1 MGIACLAVMHS
12 RSKFMRKNMAA
23 VDVLNSSGKKVSE
36 TQLPDQ
42 IFNTPIKKSVLHQV
56 VRSQLAAK
64 REGTAA
70 CKTRAMVKGSTKKLF
85 RQKGTGNARA
95 GSVKSPL
102 RKGGGVIFGPSQ
114 RSFAI
119 KVPKKVK
126 KLALKMALSSKME
139 DNTIFV
145 IDDFNLEAIKTKEL
159 ANVLNSLELSDLLI
173 VSDTED
179 TNLLLSSRNI
189 PDIKVIRTEG
199 LNVYDILKFKN
210 LLLVESTIQNIQ
222 GRLS

>member
-1 MGIACLAVMHS
+1 
-12 RSKFMRKNMAA
+12 MAA
-23 VDVLNSSGKKVSE
+23 VDVLNSSGEKVSE
-36 TQLPDQ
+36 IQLPDA
-42 IFNTPIKKSVLHQV
+42 IFNTPINTSVLHQV

-64 REGTAA
+64 RAGTAA
-70 CKTRAMVKGSTKKLF
+70 CKTRGMVRGSTKKLF

-114 RSFAI
+114 RSYAV
-119 KVPKKVK
+119 KVSKRVRKS
-126 KLALKMALSSKME
+126 ALKMALSAKVE
-139 DNTIFV
+139 DQTIYV
-145 IDDFNLEAIKTKEL
+145 IDDIKLEAIKTK
-159 ANVLNSLELSDLLI
+159 AFVKVLKNLDLSDLLI

-179 TNLLLSSRNI
+179 TNLRLSSRNV
-189 PDIKVIRTEG
+189 PDVKVIRTEG

-210 LLLVESTIQNIQ
+210 LLLVESSIKNIE

>member
-1 MGIACLAVMHS
+1 
-12 RSKFMRKNMAA
+12 MAA
-23 VDVLNSSGKKVSE
+23 VDVLNSAGDKVSE
-36 TQLPDQ
+36 VQLSED
-42 IFNTPIKKSVLHQV
+42 IFNIPVKTSVLHQV
-56 VRSQLAAK
+56 VRSQLVAK

-70 CKTRAMVKGSTKKLF
+70 VKSRGMVRGSTKKLF

-114 RSFAI
+114 RSYAI

-126 KLALKMALSSKME
+126 KLALKMALSAKTE
-139 DNTIFV
+139 DQSIFV
-145 IDDFNLEAIKTKEL
+145 IDDFKLEAIKTKDL
-159 ANVLNSLELSDLLI
+159 ANVLKNLNLSDLLI
-173 VSDTED
+173 VSDSED
-179 TNLLLSSRNI
+179 TNLMMSSRNI
-189 PDIKVIRTEG
+189 PDVKVIKTEG

-210 LLLVESTIQNIQ
+210 LLLVESSIKNIE

>member
-1 MGIACLAVMHS
+1 
-12 RSKFMRKNMAA
+12 MAA
-23 VDVLNSSGKKVSE
+23 VDVLNSAGKKVSE
-36 TQLPDQ
+36 TQLPDE
-42 IFNTPIKKSVLHQV
+42 IFNTPIKKSVLHAV
-56 VRSQLAAK
+56 VRSQLVAK

-114 RSFAI
+114 RSYAI
-119 KVPKKVK
+119 KVPKKVRR
-126 KLALKMALSSKME
+126 LALKMALSSKVE
-139 DNTIFV
+139 DNTIYV
-145 IDDFNLEAIKTKEL
+145 IDDFNLETKKTKDL
-159 ANVLNSLELSDLLI
+159 VNVINSLELSDILI
-173 VSDTED
+173 VSDTD
-179 TNLLLSSRNI
+179 DANLLLSSRNI
-189 PDIKVIRTEG
+189 SDVKVIKTEG

-210 LLLVESTIQNIQ
+210 LLLVESTIKNIQ

>member
-1 MGIACLAVMHS
+1 
-12 RSKFMRKNMAA
+12 MRKNMAA
-23 VDVLNSSGKKVSE
+23 VDVRNSAGEKVSE
-36 TQLPDQ
+36 IQLSEE

-56 VRSQLAAK
+56 VRSQLVAK

-70 CKTRAMVKGSTKKLF
+70 CKTRGMVKGSTRKLF

-102 RKGGGVIFGPSQ
+102 RKGGGVIFGPTQ
-114 RSFAI
+114 RSYAI

-126 KLALKMALSSKME
+126 KLALKMALSSKVE
-139 DNTIFV
+139 DNTIYV
-145 IDDFNLEAIKTKEL
+145 IDAFNLDAIKTKEL
-159 ANVLNSLELSDLLI
+159 TQVLKNLALSDLLI
-173 VSDTED
+173 VSDAED
-179 TNLLLSSRNI
+179 TNLMLSSRNI

-210 LLLVESTIQNIQ
+210 LLLVESTIKNIE

>member
-1 MGIACLAVMHS
+1 
-12 RSKFMRKNMAA
+12 MRKNMAA
-23 VDVLNSSGKKVSE
+23 VDVLNSAGEKVSE
-36 TQLPDQ
+36 TQLSEA
-42 IFNTPIKKSVLHQV
+42 IFNIPVKTSVLHQV
-56 VRSQLAAK
+56 VRSQLVAK

-70 CKTRAMVKGSTKKLF
+70 CKTRSMVRGSTKKLF

-114 RSFAI
+114 RSYAI

-139 DNTIFV
+139 DNTITI
-145 IDDFNLEAIKTKEL
+145 IDDFNLEAIKTKAL
-159 ANVLNSLELSDLLI
+159 VNVLKTLDLSDLLI
-173 VSDTED
+173 VSDTDEA
-179 TNLLLSSRNI
+179 NLLLSSRNI
-189 PDIKVIRTEG
+189 ADVKVIKTEG

-210 LLLVESTIQNIQ
+210 LLLVESTIKNIE

>member
-1 MGIACLAVMHS
+1 
-12 RSKFMRKNMAA
+12 MAA
-23 VDVLNSSGKKVSE
+23 VDVLNSAGEKVSE
-36 TQLPDQ
+36 IQLSED
-42 IFNTPIKKSVLHQV
+42 IFNTPIKTSVLHQV
-56 VRSQLAAK
+56 VRSQLVAK

-70 CKTRAMVKGSTKKLF
+70 VKTRGMVKGSTKKLF

-114 RSFAI
+114 RSYAI
-119 KVPKKVK
+119 KVPKKVR
-126 KLALKMALSSKME
+126 KLALKMALSSKVE
-139 DNTIFV
+139 DSTLHV
-145 IDDFNLEAIKTKEL
+145 IDQLTLEAIKTKEL
-159 ANVLNSLELSDLLI
+159 VGVLNTLELSDLLI

-179 TNLLLSSRNI
+179 TNLLMSSRNI
-189 PDIKVIRTEG
+189 PDVKVIKTEG

-210 LLLVESTIQNIQ
+210 LLLVESTIEKIE

>member
-1 MGIACLAVMHS
+1 
-12 RSKFMRKNMAA
+12 MAA
-23 VDVLNSSGKKVSE
+23 VDVLNSAGEKVSE
-36 TQLPDQ
+36 AQLPDE
-42 IFNTPIKKSVLHQV
+42 IFNTPVKTSVLHQV
-56 VRSQLAAK
+56 VRFQLVAK

-70 CKTRAMVKGSTKKLF
+70 CKTRGMVKGSTKKLF

-114 RSFAI
+114 RSYAI
-119 KVPKKVK
+119 KVPKKVR
-126 KLALKMALSSKME
+126 KLALKMALSSKAE

-145 IDDFNLEAIKTKEL
+145 IDNFNLEAIKTKEL
-159 ANVLNSLELSDLLI
+159 ANVLNTLKLSDLLI
-173 VSDTED
+173 VSDSD
-179 TNLLLSSRNI
+179 DSNLLLSSRNI

-210 LLLVESTIQNIQ
+210 LLLVESTIKNIE

>member
-1 MGIACLAVMHS
+1 
-12 RSKFMRKNMAA
+12 MAA
-23 VDVLNSSGKKVSE
+23 VDVLNSAGSKVSE
-36 TQLPDQ
+36 AELIDE
-42 IFNTPIKKSVLHQV
+42 IFSIPVKTSILHEV

-70 CKTRAMVKGSTKKLF
+70 SKTRGMIAGSTRKLF

-114 RSFAI
+114 RSFAY
-119 KVPKKVK
+119 KVPKKVRR
-126 KLALKMALSSKME
+126 LALKMALSSKLV
-139 DNTIFV
+139 DNTLFV
-145 IDDFNLEAIKTKEL
+145 IDDFKLQEIKTKALVEIL
-159 ANVLNSLELSDLLI
+159 DTLNLQDILI

-179 TNLLLSSRNI
+179 MNIALSSRNI
-189 PDIKVIRTEG
+189 PDVKVIKTEG

-210 LLLVESTIQNIQ
+210 LLLVESTIKNIE